1 MKLKIKYRP
10 ASMILLIALS
20 VVQLSC
26 KHKKHLVPND
36 TKPEVVKADSSSS
49 GCSLDYKNAKA
60 LSRLMIENEFSYNW
74 LFAKANVESLVED
87 KEESFDI
94 RLSLRKDSAMLV
106 NIQYVLG
113 INVAKV
119 LITKDSVKFVDYI
132 HKTFFIGDFAYIN
145 NLLHAELD
153 FDLLQS
159 VLFGNSA
166 KFYDDDARLKPITDR
181 QNCNYMLSTVRKKR
195 LKRIITGN
203 EEPNEDLQIIT
214 LDPQSFRIVRNEFEQ
229 SSTGRKF
236 IATYSEFAEKDSV
249 FAPYHVDID
258 IQAQKN
264 ARLKINYVR
273 IEKNNLQK
281 LSLNIPAK
289 YDAIQI
295 QKK

>member
-1 MKLKIKYRP
+1 MKNRMKNKLSY
-10 ASMILLIALS
+10 LLLAFALIGINS
-20 VVQLSC
+20 SC
-26 KHKKHLVPND
+26 KHRKELTQKETLPVP
-36 TKPEVVKADSSSS
+36 VKSDSSDSR
-49 GCSLDYKNAKA
+49 CRLDYKNAKA
-60 LSRLMIENEFSYNW
+60 LSRLMLENEFDYTW
-74 LFAKANVESLVED
+74 IFAKANVESLVEE

-132 HKTFFIGDFAYIN
+132 HKSFFVGDFGYIN
-145 NLLHAELD
+145 DLLHVDID

-166 KFYDDDARLKPITDR
+166 KFYDEDARLKPITDR
-181 QNCNYMLSTVRKKR
+181 QNCNYMLSTERKKR
-195 LKRIITGN
+195 LKRIIVGS
-203 EEPNEDLQIIT
+203 EVPNADLQIIT
-214 LDPQSFRIVRNEFEQ
+214 LSPENFKILRNEFEQ
-229 SSTGRKF
+229 TSTGRKF
-236 IATYSEFAEKDSV
+236 IAAYSDFSIKDSV
-249 FAPYHVDID
+249 YAPYHVDID

-273 IEKNNLQK
+273 IEKNSPQK